1 MRKGCNILTFPIF
14 FCFCEQL
21 SEIGQQTKM
30 TTLKHNYLTH
40 SQTDGDDLA
49 TAAHLFF
56 TEGFYS
62 NKHFFEPT
70 QIDSQNLGLADG
82 SSKIIG
88 RNQHIAFVRK
98 LMEMTLLHTLKIYE
112 NFVQSFS

>member
-1 MRKGCNILTFPIF
+1 MGLDDGFSKIIGRNQHIAFVRKLM
-14 FCFCEQL
+14 
-21 SEIGQQTKM
+21 KM
-30 TTLKHNYLTH
+30 TLPHTLIHFSLKV
-40 SQTDGDDLA
+40 SIQT
-49 TAAHLFF
+49 
-56 TEGFYS
+56 

-82 SSKIIG
+82 FSKIIG

>member
-1 MRKGCNILTFPIF
+1 MEVFI
-14 FCFCEQL
+14 
-21 SEIGQQTKM
+21 QT
-30 TTLKHNYLTH
+30 NN
-40 SQTDGDDLA
+40 QT
-49 TAAHLFF
+49 
-56 TEGFYS
+56 
-62 NKHFFEPT
+62 FFEPT

-88 RNQHIAFVRK
+88 RNQHIAFVRE